1 METATTKKRLRALQP
16 LTPDLH
22 ERAWSSSPHPTLP
35 LLSTAHARSTTV
47 FSLTTLSAHS
57 TLQGGHTR
65 SVRSSSWKP
74 GLGAGKLCLVTGSFD
89 STAGLW
95 RWEEEGAGEEE
106 GLEREITAASSSAK
120 RNNDGDGWSDDGDD
134 VSSDKGK
141 EWEFTLVLEGH
152 DSEIKSCAFSPAGN
166 LLATSSRDKSVWIWE
181 DIGPHES
188 ADEWETVAVLT
199 EHEGDVKSLSWCPA
213 TPGRDA
219 RRRVHGVECLASASY
234 DDTVRVWRE
243 DQDAEWVCVAV
254 LEGHAGTVWG
264 VEWEGRQD
272 TGGKFPRCLSFSA
285 DGSIKVWTLQVEDED
300 EDDNEDGN
308 GKDGGAGQRTAL
320 GGIPNTM
327 RRSIRE
333 TWTCTATLPPVHK
346 SDVYSATW
354 SATTGLVASTGS
366 DGVLALYRERRDGD
380 SEWEVLETVENA
392 HGPFEVN
399 SVAWCKRWDSG
410 IPAERR
416 GVDEMLVT
424 TGDDGVV
431 RPWEVEI

>member
-1 METATTKKRLRALQP
+1 MATPTKKRLRALQP

-22 ERAWSSSPHPTLP
+22 ERAWSSSPHPSLP

-47 FSLTTLSAHS
+47 FSLATLSAHS

-65 SVRSSSWKP
+65 SGRSSAWKP
-74 GLGAGKLCLVTGSFD
+74 GLPGGKLCLVTGSFD

-95 RWEEEGAGEEE
+95 RWEDEEQAED
-106 GLEREITAASSSAK
+106 LEREVTASSVK
-120 RNNDGDGWSDDGDD
+120 RNDGGFDDGDGDGD
-134 VSSDKGK
+134 VASDKGK

-166 LLATSSRDKSVWIWE
+166 LLATSSRDKSVWVWE

-199 EHEGDVKSLSWCPA
+199 EHEGDVKHLSWCPA

-243 DQDAEWVCVAV
+243 DGDAEWVCVAV

-264 VEWEGRQD
+264 VEWEGRVD
-272 TGGKFPRCLSFSA
+272 TGGRFPRCLSYSA
-285 DGSIKVWTLQVEDED
+285 DGRIKVWTLQVEDDED
-300 EDDNEDGN
+300 EYGDGN
-308 GKDGGAGQRTAL
+308 EGGKDGGQRTAL

-333 TWTCTATLPPVHK
+333 TWTCTATLPAVHK

-354 SATTGLVASTGS
+354 SAATGLVASTGS
-366 DGVLALYRERRDGD
+366 DGVLALYRERDDG
-380 SEWEVLETVENA
+380 SGEWEVLETVENA

-399 SVAWCKRWDSG
+399 SVVWSKRWDAG

-416 GVDEMLVT
+416 GIDEMLVT

-431 RPWEVEI
+431 RPWEVET